1 MAQLPRNFLGG
12 MLAADQIAQQRQA
25 SELQQVMGLASVL
38 RQQQA
43 AQQEAQLAPFRLQE
57 LQARAEERQQG
68 QAFQT
73 ALPGLVGA
81 ATKEDGSIDYG
92 RLSGS
97 LMSTPG
103 GLTAGM
109 NLRRTEEDRLARV
122 DQQTQNRQAQ
132 MERLSMQL
140 GLEDQWKAASE
151 ETKRYLGQLSADTR
165 MTVAQMAAALKS
177 GLGGGGGRMEPFKYS
192 VGGKNVQGWRDKF
205 GNVFD
210 SEHKPVSKIDPEITS
225 ADQAAEQKRT
235 SEQATLASVQDK
247 LDRIQRINASNPAL
261 TSGAWGGAANAAAF
275 LWNQTLGNVTDTS
288 VSTPNEQARQLRDFV
303 LGDLGSLSRLSN
315 QERQRIEDAWKLGLS
330 GNPKAVESAIG
341 LTRQLVNAKYAGGQ
355 SPVARSQPGKSSV
368 PPPPPGFK
376 VDQ

>member
-81 ATKEDGSIDYG
+81 ATDENGQLDWG
-92 RLSGS
+92 RLANS
-97 LMSTPG
+97 LAQTPG
-103 GLTAGM
+103 GLKPAM
-109 NLRRTEEDRLARV
+109 DLRRAEEDRSARV
-122 DQQTQNRQAQ
+122 ASQQQNYLLRAQQLDDRRKQDERDAKNDAERIASRSRYEQGMLSLRQEAI
-132 MERLSMQL
+132 
-140 GLEDQWKAASE
+140 
-151 ETKRYLGQLSADTR
+151 ETRR
-165 MTVAQMAAALKS
+165 ALA
-177 GLGGGGGRMEPFKYS
+177 GGGGRMEPFKYS

-355 SPVARSQPGKSSV
+355 APVARSQPGKSSV